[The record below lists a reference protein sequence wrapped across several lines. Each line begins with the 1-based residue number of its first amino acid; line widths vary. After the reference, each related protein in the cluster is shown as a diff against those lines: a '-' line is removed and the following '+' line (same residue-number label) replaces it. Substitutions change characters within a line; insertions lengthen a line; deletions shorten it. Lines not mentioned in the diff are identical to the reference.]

1 MFASAGVDT
10 VPVIDHRAVRVHRGG
25 APVQYSTVQYSTVQ
39 YTVHSTGDSPGDA
52 VVLPGAA
59 GPVPPLL
66 VHEGKHTPL
75 PVLSLTTWN
84 F

>member
-1 MFASAGVDT
+1 MA
-10 VPVIDHRAVRVHRGG
+10 HL
-25 APVQYSTVQYSTVQ
+25 YSTVQYSTQ
-39 YTVHSTGDSPGDA
+39 YTVHSTGGAPGDA

-75 PVLSLTTWN
+75 PVLRLTTWN
-84 F
+84 FMMIENHFSSIPKITKRFLAAIAAL